1 MAFLLWTAPMRIN
14 IHLGGDYGACIDD
27 NVTISRRH
35 NRCTAWRLGLGWIM
49 LQSNPEPSVGIIGTA
64 EFQMHWSALEH
75 TRRRKHGDLR
85 RLRRIMIADEPAFIS
100 RTRRLRQFQETLY
113 LGQLDDKRKLSMDY
127 ARQLVGHIS
136 ECSGLSYQPYE
147 EYFSHVVP
155 WRPPRYSMNARRRV
169 KTMDCMILRVL
180 AYHLCE

>member
-14 IHLGGDYGACIDD
+14 IHSGGDYGACIDD

-85 RLRRIMIADEPAFIS
+85 RLRRIKIADEPAFIS
-100 RTRRLRQFQETLY
+100 RTRRLRQFRETLY

-136 ECSGLSYQPYE
+136 ECYGLSI
-147 EYFSHVVP
+147 SHMKITSATWYLGVH
-155 WRPPRYSMNARRRV
+155 RV
-169 KTMDCMILRVL
+169 TAWTRGGAWKQWILRVL
-180 AYHLCE
+180 AYHWWKY